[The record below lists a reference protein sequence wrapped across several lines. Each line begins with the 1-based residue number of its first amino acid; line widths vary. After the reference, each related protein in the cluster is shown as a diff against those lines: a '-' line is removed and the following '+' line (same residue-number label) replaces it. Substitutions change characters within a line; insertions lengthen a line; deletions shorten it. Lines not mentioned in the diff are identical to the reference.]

1 MLQGNRIESIFHP
14 SDFSEA
20 SEVAFAHA
28 LKLALASKAELS
40 MLHATDGSDAEWQ
53 YFPGV
58 REILERWKLI
68 PEGSPRSA
76 VSKLGIDVRKVL
88 VSSNNPVTACLGY
101 LERHPAELIVLAVHQ
116 SEGRMRW
123 LEKSVGKPM
132 ARRAG
137 QMTLFVPH
145 GVEGFVSQADG
156 SVSLRN
162 ILIPVTN
169 KPSPQPALEAAQR
182 LIAPSC
188 AKWSMRDNSSG
199 ENVECFNAA
208 TQSSICDTL
217 LAPIKA
223 VVTRVSM
230 GEADAGVV
238 YVADVAA
245 GGVNIEA
252 VTIPDA
258 HNVLARYPIAILKAA
273 NNPDGAKA
281 FVAHVLSA
289 SGQRVLAGAGF
300 SAP

>member
-169 KPSPQPALEAAQR
+169 KPSPQPALEAAAR
-182 LIAPSC
+182 LITSLGL
-188 AKWSMRDNSSG
+188 SEG
-199 ENVECFNAA
+199 TV
-208 TQSSICDTL
+208 TL
-217 LAPIKA
+217 LHVGPESDMPALELPEDTGWNWQRWARNGDPEQTIL
-223 VVTRVSM
+223 R
-230 GEADAGVV
+230 
-238 YVADVAA
+238 VAA
-245 GGVNIEA
+245 
-252 VTIPDA
+252 
-258 HNVLARYPIAILKAA
+258 
-273 NNPDGAKA
+273 
-281 FVAHVLSA
+281 VLSA
-289 SGQRVLAGAGF
+289 DLIMMTTDGPDGFLDGLRGTTSERVLSKADCPVACLPVGSLLG
-300 SAP
+300 

>member
-137 QMTLFVPH
+137 EMTLFVPH

-169 KPSPQPALEAAQR
+169 KPSPQPALEAAAR
-182 LIAPSC
+182 LITSLGL
-188 AKWSMRDNSSG
+188 SEG
-199 ENVECFNAA
+199 TV
-208 TQSSICDTL
+208 TL
-217 LAPIKA
+217 LHVGPESDMPALELPEDTGWNWQRWARNGDPEQTIL
-223 VVTRVSM
+223 R
-230 GEADAGVV
+230 
-238 YVADVAA
+238 VAA
-245 GGVNIEA
+245 
-252 VTIPDA
+252 
-258 HNVLARYPIAILKAA
+258 
-273 NNPDGAKA
+273 
-281 FVAHVLSA
+281 VLSA
-289 SGQRVLAGAGF
+289 DLIMMTTDGPDGFLDGLRGTTSERVLSKADCPVACLPVGSLLG
-300 SAP
+300 

>member
-1 MLQGNRIESIFHP
+1 MLMGNRIESIFHP

-28 LKLALASKAELS
+28 LKLALAAQAELS

-123 LEKSVGKPM
+123 LEKSVGKPI

-169 KPSPQPALEAAQR
+169 KPSPQPALEAAAR
-182 LIAPSC
+182 LITSLGL
-188 AKWSMRDNSSG
+188 SEG
-199 ENVECFNAA
+199 TV
-208 TQSSICDTL
+208 TL
-217 LAPIKA
+217 LHVGPESDMPALELPEDTGWNWQRWARNGDPEQTIL
-223 VVTRVSM
+223 R
-230 GEADAGVV
+230 
-238 YVADVAA
+238 VAA
-245 GGVNIEA
+245 
-252 VTIPDA
+252 
-258 HNVLARYPIAILKAA
+258 
-273 NNPDGAKA
+273 
-281 FVAHVLSA
+281 VLSA
-289 SGQRVLAGAGF
+289 DLIMMTTDGPDGFLDGLRGTTSERVLSKADCPVACLPVGSLLG
-300 SAP
+300 